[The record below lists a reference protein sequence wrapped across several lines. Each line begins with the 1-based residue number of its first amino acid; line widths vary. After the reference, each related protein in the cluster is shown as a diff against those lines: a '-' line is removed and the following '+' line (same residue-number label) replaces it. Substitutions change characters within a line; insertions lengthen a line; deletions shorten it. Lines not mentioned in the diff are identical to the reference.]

1 MEKVRRL
8 NERVAQSLLSPALDP
23 LHPFPLC
30 TPFLLSSFFLLLTE
44 ADAGKNSESTS
55 SVSRYDCPPARSAN
69 HAMDQ
74 SILLRN
80 VLVFP
85 KCFTRYH
92 RVNLPADFLGNLNS
106 YTTSLSLTL

>member
-30 TPFLLSSFFLLLTE
+30 TPFLLSSFFLLLTT
-44 ADAGKNSESTS
+44 ADAGENGVSASSES
-55 SVSRYDCPPARSAN
+55 RHDCPPAHFAN
-69 HAMDQ
+69 PAVNQ
-74 SILLRN
+74 PIPLRN

-92 RVNLPADFLGNLNS
+92 LVNLPADFLRNLNA
-106 YTTSLSLTL
+106 YTTSSSRTL